1 MATWEVTVGSNTYP
15 IAEVSITK
23 SLSSLNNADFV
34 TTVSLALDTEVT
46 IKYNGSTVFMGYI
59 KNRTETEDKLY
70 RYTVIEKAV
79 ELETQIVKNGTG
91 SYVFTLTNQTVDD
104 IISTILSDTDWTA
117 GSSDNSTIQAISFA
131 YTNKLTALFKVLREI
146 KGYYVWFDNLTR
158 KVYWG
163 TSRTDQ
169 GTIDYIKKE
178 VEEETYK
185 RIITKVIV
193 FGNEEDIYGE
203 AGSDETAVAIYKY
216 ADAKTP
222 EECTLVA
229 NTILSELQNP
239 YHRISITTTV
249 NPNINEG
256 DLVTVDG
263 SSYVVQEINMDMYE
277 MRLDLNARRKSIF
290 EVLGGKLTEMS
301 GTVKVGKK
309 VTSTYDGGWSFVS
322 SSTPSK
328 YTFVIDDVN
337 NIEDFTLEVKLDN
350 FKKLFATGTEYAN
363 IDISDT
369 TIVADNLAATTG
381 LQNQSSRTDIDI
393 QPLSAP
399 AIVTRESEYSSGSGA
414 SLPFSYSWDADSGF
428 GNGNGHAFSVVFVSV
443 HIQNTSIYDTVEYIT
458 IQIYYWDGYSGTW
471 KKVSEV
477 SHAIDREVEHH
488 TITGVAIVPGD
499 SYYDN
504 KVYKVEVTSTYNSI
518 FKVWLVSTCTMFV
531 ARHDHPYNDPYH
543 SHDTDE
549 DPHNHIF
556 DQDPHDHIGD
566 DLGHNPNVS
575 PDYTYLTEYPSSVSI
590 KVNGNTVGTMS
601 GGAAETASFN
611 IKQYLVNGTNT
622 IEISP
627 SSGKGSVYVS
637 GKYTHLVFS

>member
-1 MATWEVTVGSNTYP
+1 MATWEVVVGSNTYP
-15 IAEVSITK
+15 IAEVNITK

-46 IKYNGSTVFMGYI
+46 IKYNGSIVFIGYI

-70 RYTVIEKAV
+70 RYTVIERAV

-104 IISTILSDTDWTA
+104 IISTILNGTDWTA
-117 GSSDNSTIQAISFA
+117 GSSDNSAIQAISFA

-146 KGYYVWFDNLTR
+146 KGYYVWFDNSTK

-185 RIITKVIV
+185 RNITKVIV
-193 FGNEEDIYGE
+193 FGNEEDTYGE

-222 EECTLVA
+222 EECTSVA
-229 NTILSELQNP
+229 STILSELQNP

-277 MRLDLNARRKSIF
+277 MKMDLNARRKSIF

-322 SSTPSK
+322 STSPAK
-328 YTFVIDDVN
+328 YKLHIDDVS
-337 NIEDFTLEVKLDN
+337 NIESFTIDVTVSNL
-350 FKKLFATGTEYAN
+350 KKMFSTGTEYAN
-363 IDISDT
+363 ITSAASD
-369 TIVADNLAATTG
+369 VGFATTDNALTNITSTEYLSIPPVVTSDYEFSLSSSVPFSETFILDSG
-381 LQNQSSRTDIDI
+381 LGSDGFAFA
-393 QPLSAP
+393 L
-399 AIVTRESEYSSGSGA
+399 VTVILVVENNDSIYGYAMVEIYAESEYYNTLRLSTYVA
-414 SLPFSYSWDADSGF
+414 
-428 GNGNGHAFSVVFVSV
+428 VSP
-443 HIQNTSIYDTVEYIT
+443 NTYQAIPVSFIVEGRD
-458 IQIYYWDGYSGTW
+458 DG
-471 KKVSEV
+471 
-477 SHAIDREVEHH
+477 
-488 TITGVAIVPGD
+488 GD
-499 SYYDN
+499 NIS
-504 KVYKVEVTSTYNSI
+504 VEVNVDSNVDMDVVTLKAYAYFVGRHYHPIVDKQHANPIPDNSHGHITS
-518 FKVWLVSTCTMFV
+518 
-531 ARHDHPYNDPYH
+531 
-543 SHDTDE
+543 DT
-549 DPHNHIF
+549 
-556 DQDPHDHIGD
+556 
-566 DLGHNPNVS
+566 GHNPNV
-575 PDYTYLTEYPSSVSI
+575 TEDVQDVSSYPSNVEVI
-590 KVNGNTVGTMS
+590 VNGSTVDTITGGTE
-601 GGAAETASFN
+601 ETATIDITANLQSGEN
-611 IKQYLVNGTNT
+611 V
-622 IEISP
+622 IEIVP
-627 SSGKGSVYVS
+627 TSGKGSVYV
-637 GKYTHLVFS
+637 GGRYTHIVLS